1 MTRSE
6 KVQLVETL
14 TEEFSASNGIV
25 VADYK
30 GMTVAEMEAM
40 RKLARE
46 ADVKVRV
53 LNNRLTKIAL
63 ENAEKP
69 GLELTG
75 TNIALWGEDLV
86 SVAKAAVK
94 AAEES
99 DDKLTLKAGHIEG
112 EAVDVK
118 EIVAYS
124 KLPGREELLGMLLST
139 WTAPAR
145 DMAGVLNAVPN
156 NFVTVLE
163 NIRQSKE
170 SA

>member
-1 MTRSE
+1 MTRTQ
-6 KVQLVETL
+6 KVELVEKL
-14 TEEFSASNGIV
+14 TQEFTSAVGIV

-30 GMTVAEMEAM
+30 SMTVAELEAM
-40 RKLARE
+40 RNLARE
-46 ADVKVRV
+46 QDVNVRV
-53 LNNRLTKIAL
+53 LNNRLAMIAL
-63 ENAEKP
+63 DNAQKP
-69 GLELTG
+69 GMDLTG

-86 SVAKAAVK
+86 AVAKVAVK

-99 DDKLTLKAGHIEG
+99 NDKLTLKAGHIEG
-112 EAVDVK
+112 EVVDTQEV
-118 EIVAYS
+118 IAYS

-145 DMAGVLNAVPN
+145 NMAYLLNAVPS

-163 NIRQSKE
+163 NIRKEKE